1 MNCCLFTN
9 GCLFLI
15 FSACSGD
22 RFTVLLTDNGIV
34 MSFGDGDYG
43 CMGHG
48 DWSSVSRPKLVEGL
62 LAVDTVSLS
71 CGPRHVCAVC
81 DDGSVYT
88 WGCGSDGRLGLGD
101 ETNR

>member
-1 MNCCLFTN
+1 
-9 GCLFLI
+9 
-15 FSACSGD
+15 
-22 RFTVLLTDNGIV
+22 

-62 LAVDTVSLS
+62 LAVDAGSLS

-81 DDGSVYT
+81 DDGSVYA
-88 WGCGSDGRLGLGD
+88 WGCGADGRLGLGD
-101 ETNR
+101 DENRYVEQLTQTKRPETMPHFLPNL